1 MSAYIVDRDHIA
13 YLVHSADIMSR
24 AKFTWWDGTDHET
37 MSSPTATGQM
47 LWDSNIESVS
57 YRYGNSPVEQLP
69 GPKGEAY
76 VYTHKRSGK
85 HVNPIAVLKA
95 IQSYQYQSCEHPG
108 WATCN
113 AKRFTDALRMLAI
126 RNLPGYDEA
135 SWELHYV

>member
-24 AKFTWWDGTDHET
+24 SNFTWWNGTDHET
-37 MSSPTATGQM
+37 MFIPTATGQI
-47 LWDSNIESVS
+47 LWDSNIESVQHR
-57 YRYGNSPVEQLP
+57 YRASSVEQLP
-69 GPKGEAY
+69 GPTGETY
-76 VYTHKRSGK
+76 VYTHQLGGK
-85 HVNPIAVLKA
+85 PVNPLAVLKA

-126 RNLPGYDEA
+126 RNLPGYGDA
-135 SWELHYV
+135 SWEIHYV